1 MPFKKI
7 LQDIIKQALI
17 LSKFQTGKINVLS
30 SVKPQNY
37 HVVYVLLLCIYCTL
51 FLYLNA
57 VLLYVTLICISF
69 YDVTQPDCSPELF
82 PLNCYFSISKLLD
95 CRCSGAQ
102 QLWCKHFFFLKS
114 RISLCLNNR
123 RKHSGQENFSV
134 LKNENVCENSI
145 IHSILSFFPRPQPFF
160 MLRKSFVLFS
170 IQHCVSILYLWYS
183 L

>member
-1 MPFKKI
+1 M
-7 LQDIIKQALI
+7 QDIIKQALI

-37 HVVYVLLLCIYCTL
+37 HVVYVLLLCICCTL

-102 QLWCKHFFFLKS
+102 QLWCKLFFFLKS

-123 RKHSGQENFSV
+123 RKHSGQENFG
-134 LKNENVCENSI
+134 LILFCSI
-145 IHSILSFFPRPQPFF
+145 KKWKCMWKQHYTFHSF
-160 MLRKSFVLFS
+160 LFS
-170 IQHCVSILYLWYS
+170 QTAAIFYVA
-183 L
+183 